1 MSTVPPDGP
10 PEYLEQGG
18 GGPLP
23 SEPATGHTRR
33 NALIAGGAIAGL
45 VLVGGGIW
53 AATSFFGT
61 GPQPAEAL
69 PASTIGYAS
78 IDLDPSGS
86 QKIEAV
92 KMLRKF
98 PAFKDK
104 IGLDTKDDIRKKLFD
119 EIQKDAHCSG
129 LDYADDIEPW
139 LGDRAA
145 VAAVDEGK
153 DQPTPVLVLQ
163 VKDAD
168 KADAGLDKIKSCA
181 SGDSGAAGSDSG
193 GWAVNGDW
201 AIIAE
206 TDKIAQQVA
215 DDAANSSLAD
225 DEDYQHWTDEVGDA
239 GIVNLYAAPKAGQ
252 FLADNLGSTGMFGGS
267 ASSVACSAGST
278 SPSSS
283 ASPGSSEPYS
293 ADPCDGAAGMSAPNP
308 APAQVTQALKDFKGM
323 AATLRFNDGALELEV
338 AGDPGASSKALYG
351 TDRGDDV
358 VATLPEDTAA
368 AVGVGFDKGWFSAFV
383 DQMASYSGG
392 RTSADDLL
400 RQMSQ
405 ASGLDLPDDAET
417 LAGDS
422 TALAVGPDFDLESMM
437 NSSDASGLPVA
448 VKVKG
453 DPEAVDGVL
462 EKLRAKM
469 TSAQEADA
477 LGSDSSGDMIAIGPN
492 ADYRSQVLKQ
502 GRLGDSAAFKGV
514 IPEADKASALLFV
527 NFDAGDWLTGLAQG
541 DQEIAD
547 NLKPLQGLGMS
558 AWRDGDTSHAVLRI
572 TTD

>member
-1 MSTVPPDGP
+1 MSTLPPDGP

-23 SEPATGHTRR
+23 SEPASGHTRR

-168 KADAGLDKIKSCA
+168 KADAGLDKIKKCA
-181 SGDSGAAGSDSG
+181 SGDSGGSDSG

-201 AIIAE
+201 AIVAE

-215 DDAANSSLAD
+215 DDAENSSLAD
-225 DEDYQHWTDEVGDA
+225 DEDFQNWTDEVGDA

-252 FLADNLGSTGMFGGS
+252 FLADNLGGHGD
-267 ASSVACSAGST
+267 VRR
-278 SPSSS
+278 
-283 ASPGSSEPYS
+283 
-293 ADPCDGAAGMSAPNP
+293 
-308 APAQVTQALKDFKGM
+308 QR
-323 AATLRFNDGALELEV
+323 LR
-338 AGDPGASSKALYG
+338 
-351 TDRGDDV
+351 
-358 VATLPEDTAA
+358 
-368 AVGVGFDKGWFSAFV
+368 
-383 DQMASYSGG
+383 
-392 RTSADDLL
+392 LL
-400 RQMSQ
+400 
-405 ASGLDLPDDAET
+405 
-417 LAGDS
+417 
-422 TALAVGPDFDLESMM
+422 
-437 NSSDASGLPVA
+437 
-448 VKVKG
+448 
-453 DPEAVDGVL
+453 
-462 EKLRAKM
+462 
-469 TSAQEADA
+469 
-477 LGSDSSGDMIAIGPN
+477 
-492 ADYRSQVLKQ
+492 
-502 GRLGDSAAFKGV
+502 
-514 IPEADKASALLFV
+514 
-527 NFDAGDWLTGLAQG
+527 
-541 DQEIAD
+541 
-547 NLKPLQGLGMS
+547 LQ
-558 AWRDGDTSHAVLRI
+558 
-572 TTD
+572 

>member
-1 MSTVPPDGP
+1 MSTLPPDGP

-23 SEPATGHTRR
+23 SEPATGHSRR
-33 NALIAGGAIAGL
+33 NTLIAGGAIAGL

-104 IGLDTKDDIRKKLFD
+104 IGLDTKDDLRKKLFD

-129 LDYADDIEPW
+129 LDYTDDIEPW

-153 DQPTPVLVLQ
+153 DRPTPVLVLQ

-168 KADAGLDKIKSCA
+168 KADAGLDKIKKCA
-181 SGDSGAAGSDSG
+181 SGDSGATGSDSG

-206 TDKIAQQVA
+206 TDKVAQQVA
-215 DDAANSSLAD
+215 DDAENSSLAD
-225 DEDYQHWTDEVGDA
+225 DEDYQNWTDEVGDA

-252 FLADNLGSTGMFGGS
+252 FLADNLGGMGMFGDSGFSASCPMNPDGTMPDTCDDGDSGS
-267 ASSVACSAGST
+267 AGA
-278 SPSSS
+278 PS
-283 ASPGSSEPYS
+283 
-293 ADPCDGAAGMSAPNP
+293 
-308 APAQVTQALKDFKGM
+308 QVGDALKNFKGM
-323 AATLRFNDGALELEV
+323 AATLRFNDGALELEL

-383 DQMASYSGG
+383 DQMTAYSGG
-392 RTSADDLL
+392 HTSADDLL
-400 RQMSQ
+400 RQMSE

-469 TSAQEADA
+469 TSAEEADA

-492 ADYRSQVLKQ
+492 ADYRSQVLGH
-502 GRLGDSAAFKGV
+502 GRLGDSAAFKDV
-514 IPEADKASALLFV
+514 IRESDKASALFFV
-527 NFDAGDWLTGLAQG
+527 NFDAGDWLTGMAQG

-547 NLKPLQGLGMS
+547 NLKPLEALGMS